1 MNQYDEFREFYIK
14 NSTLNLL
21 TIEDLNFLNAIE
33 FIRKQNKKL
42 KAEFLS
48 LDISPLKKS
57 HSEADRD
64 DYFIKIVPYARGLFL
79 SGDEFVLAKFKTL
92 RINNSLK
99 WFLSIDELLD
109 EINSLHSCK
118 EFEFDKLDVL
128 IIAVLYIEQQLFL
141 SIESELGFV
150 ETNNNVPEINS
161 SKVLLKNSLRRRK
174 YNSEKNQN
182 GKLTEIDTIYNEL
195 IFNPSALLLG
205 EKESFDLISKLSN
218 SEDSPLIAA
227 LNTIF
232 KNTKLSKRAK
242 NIILF
247 PLIKL
252 VFKKNKLFSREEYFL
267 DKQISDCFDKFS
279 DTTYDSYMASRVKK
293 ILTKK

>member
-109 EINSLHSCK
+109 EINS
-118 EFEFDKLDVL
+118 FRF
-128 IIAVLYIEQQLFL
+128 
-141 SIESELGFV
+141 
-150 ETNNNVPEINS
+150 
-161 SKVLLKNSLRRRK
+161 
-174 YNSEKNQN
+174 
-182 GKLTEIDTIYNEL
+182 
-195 IFNPSALLLG
+195 
-205 EKESFDLISKLSN
+205 
-218 SEDSPLIAA
+218 
-227 LNTIF
+227 
-232 KNTKLSKRAK
+232 
-242 NIILF
+242 
-247 PLIKL
+247 
-252 VFKKNKLFSREEYFL
+252 LFSL
-267 DKQISDCFDKFS
+267 
-279 DTTYDSYMASRVKK
+279 KK
-293 ILTKK
+293 HMNHTC